1 MREVRRL
8 IQKLGRS
15 ESPVL
20 LLGETGT
27 GKEVVAR
34 AIHQARGVGPFV
46 PIDCSLIGTLLE
58 SELFGHTRGAFT
70 GAVANKSGLLEMA
83 EGGTAFFD
91 EIGEFPYDMQAK
103 LLRVLQEREI
113 RPLGSVT
120 GRKANFR
127 PIAATNRDLTAEVER
142 GRFRQDLYYRLNVVK
157 LRLPPLRDRKEDIP
171 ELAAY
176 FLARYGRNH
185 DLTPELVDALCRYD
199 WPGNVR
205 ELENCIQQM
214 VAINSGP
221 YLHTGDL
228 PSALQGA
235 LYAPVS
241 GDVELLAAVIGRSG
255 AGETVPRMPVR
266 GVTSLDE
273 LEKQAISEALEFTR
287 GDRARAAMLLGI
299 GRTTLYRK
307 LKQYQL

>member
-1 MREVRRL
+1 MREIRLL

-34 AIHQARGVGPFV
+34 AIHQARGCGPFV
-46 PIDCSLIGTLLE
+46 PIDCSLLGTLLE

-70 GAVANKSGLLEMA
+70 GAVASKSGLLEMA

-91 EIGEFPYDMQAK
+91 EIGEFPIEMQAK

-120 GRKANFR
+120 GHQARFR
-127 PIAATNRDLTAEVER
+127 PIAATNRDLATEVER
-142 GRFRQDLYYRLNVVK
+142 GRFRRDLYYRLNVVK
-157 LRLPPLRDRKEDIP
+157 LRLPPLRERKEDIP
-171 ELAAY
+171 ELAAH

-185 DLTPELVDALCRYD
+185 DLTPGLLDELCRYD

-205 ELENCIQQM
+205 ELENCVQQM
-214 VAINSGP
+214 VAMNSGP

-228 PSALQGA
+228 PSAFQGA
-235 LYAPVS
+235 LLGTRAEQLEALAETAG
-241 GDVELLAAVIGRSG
+241 GDDSG
-255 AGETVPRMPVR
+255 AIRRFAPQRVL
-266 GVTSLDE
+266 SLEE
-273 LEKQAISEALEFTR
+273 LEKQAIGEALTYTR
-287 GDRARAAMLLGI
+287 GDRARAAVLLGI

-307 LKQYQL
+307 LKRYRL